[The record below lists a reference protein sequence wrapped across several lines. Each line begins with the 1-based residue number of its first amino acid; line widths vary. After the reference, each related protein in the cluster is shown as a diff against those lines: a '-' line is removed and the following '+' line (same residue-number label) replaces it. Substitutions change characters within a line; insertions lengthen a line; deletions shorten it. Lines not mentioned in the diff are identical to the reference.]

1 MSQTEIWPY
10 SRSHGVR
17 KGPIMLLY
25 EAFTW
30 YLSKC
35 AFNKY
40 SRNKTYLWQFSH
52 CQSKY
57 WHKPRLYLIRFC
69 VPHAS
74 NCMQVHRSDYI
85 MCTWLTHS
93 HKTGSRCSAWLLY
106 SKEFRAT
113 TLPVSSDNNQYHVYW
128 PSSMKNT
135 SLLRVFWYL
144 IFLKKKCLLKKY
156 LLKKPNY

>member
-1 MSQTEIWPY
+1 MVLGRVLSCFYMKPLLDIFPSVLLIVKY
-10 SRSHGVR
+10 FR
-17 KGPIMLLY
+17 KKTTFGNFLY
-25 EAFTW
+25 
-30 YLSKC
+30 
-35 AFNKY
+35 
-40 SRNKTYLWQFSH
+40 
-52 CQSKY
+52 QSKY

-113 TLPVSSDNNQYHVYW
+113 TLPVSSDNNQYYVYW

-144 IFLKKKCLLKKY
+144 IFFKKKCLSKKY
-156 LLKKPNY
+156 LLKKTQLLDWFQWLIF